1 MNCEVIA
8 IDAFRKD
15 AKKLLKKY
23 ASLKNELA
31 ALSAQLKVNPRFG
44 ILLHENTYKV
54 RLAVQ
59 SKGKGKSGGLRVIT
73 HVVEVEIEV
82 AEDDTDRNTTVFLL
96 TIYDKSERENIPEN
110 ELKWLIAEANA
121 ELDEE

>member
-15 AKKLLKKY
+15 AKKLTKKY
-23 ASLKNELA
+23 ASLKSELA
-31 ALSAQLKVNPRFG
+31 ALSAQLKQDPRFG
-44 ILLHENTYKV
+44 ILLHENTYKI

-59 SKGKGKSGGLRVIT
+59 SKGKGKSGGLRVVT

-82 AEDDTDRNTTVFLL
+82 EEDNTNLSTTVFLL
-96 TIYDKSERENIPEN
+96 TIYDKSERENIPEK
-110 ELKWLIAEANA
+110 ELRWLIEQVNV
-121 ELDEE
+121 ELDAE